1 MQGKI
6 KHSSFMKYHPCP
18 ILMMYGKVCI
28 NFGSTLNVKK
38 NRIYFHPGRN
48 KNFQNILTYRYN
60 LCFMTR
66 FSKFI
71 LAIATYTFI
80 VTVMSFV
87 INYLSKD
94 ESAVQVLSSG
104 IVIYGTIITIYTL
117 LFHLLIVFVS
127 FIIKAI
133 KSQDNE

>member
-1 MQGKI
+1 M
-6 KHSSFMKYHPCP
+6 
-18 ILMMYGKVCI
+18 
-28 NFGSTLNVKK
+28 N
-38 NRIYFHPGRN
+38 
-48 KNFQNILTYRYN
+48 
-60 LCFMTR
+60 R

-71 LAIATYTFI
+71 LVIATYTLIGTF
-80 VTVMSFV
+80 VSFV
-87 INYLSKD
+87 INFLSKE

-104 IVIYGTIITIYTL
+104 IVLYGTIITIYTL